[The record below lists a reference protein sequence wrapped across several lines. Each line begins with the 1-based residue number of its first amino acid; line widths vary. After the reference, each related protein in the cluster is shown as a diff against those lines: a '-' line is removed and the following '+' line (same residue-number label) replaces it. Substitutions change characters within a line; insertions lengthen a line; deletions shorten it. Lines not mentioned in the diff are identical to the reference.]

1 MYGKY
6 LVVFGSPSSQSWPR
20 VVAARTVPV
29 VANVTMSVVRANLAD
44 SPNGV
49 EYRTAVSSAGDVNGD
64 HVADLL
70 MCHADWWQSQCT
82 VALGRAGAWPAL
94 VDVSSLK
101 ATNRSLALSAL
112 GMWELGSTG
121 IGALGD
127 IDGDGIDDLLVA
139 INASQWRSDWYP
151 HDSDRRMGFVA
162 IIRGCRQWPCARVH
176 DENWMSAM
184 DRGQQPLGYTLLGD
198 TSAPRVG
205 SSVHSV
211 GDLDG
216 DAIDDFAVGAPGLS
230 RVYLRFQRS
239 RELPHLSPVDD
250 HAAVLSSSDWG
261 DKFGWSVSS
270 AGDVNGDGLADV
282 VVGAPE
288 AANGTGRV
296 FVVFGQRGRWA
307 PGAALDIAGLT
318 GTNGFSLTGDV
329 KWPGLGLE
337 VSGVG
342 DFNGDHIDDLLVSA
356 VRVSMDT
363 VRSARAYVVLG
374 RKKWPANVAVSDLDG
389 RNGFAVVDTALLLYV
404 SLWIT
409 VSGAGDVNGDRLADI
424 AVGVLHAEESRV
436 FTAHVLFGTTGPW
449 SPVVSV
455 SKLDGT
461 VGFTAEG
468 SVLDPGTLRFSVAA
482 AGDVNGD
489 KYGDLL
495 MGVYKSNLRLS
506 FVQAAAGDLNGDS
519 VSDVVCLSTN
529 SDLRQSYA
537 KASVSGT
544 GDFNGDRVDDLLIGT
559 PEFNFSSGKVWVW
572 YGSTEP
578 RVGRVIMGESDS
590 LNLTVGKPFSLVV
603 PSDAFSAGRRK
614 LTLGLDW
621 DGQYVYKWFSFDPAT
636 NTLLGT
642 PPTEDIGDVFPVLL
656 RAQNDRGVSVAQRLY
671 VRVLNSLSIDLG
683 ANNETVIF
691 GGEPRSETV
700 LAPITVTSVGT
711 TA

>member
-1 MYGKY
+1 M
-6 LVVFGSPSSQSWPR
+6 VMAAWRHWEIASS
-20 VVAARTVPV
+20 
-29 VANVTMSVVRANLAD
+29 
-44 SPNGV
+44 
-49 EYRTAVSSAGDVNGD
+49 
-64 HVADLL
+64 
-70 MCHADWWQSQCT
+70 
-82 VALGRAGAWPAL
+82 
-94 VDVSSLK
+94 
-101 ATNRSLALSAL
+101 
-112 GMWELGSTG
+112 G

-127 IDGDGIDDLLVA
+127 MDGDGLDDVLVTVKGRFYTD
-139 INASQWRSDWYP
+139 QYV
-151 HDSDRRMGFVA
+151 GFIAVV
-162 IIRGCRQWPCARVH
+162 RGCHQWPCAPV
-176 DENWMSAM
+176 DYYNWTSAM
-184 DRGQQPLGYTLLGD
+184 DRGQQPLGYMLLGD
-198 TSAPRVG
+198 TLAPRVG

-216 DAIDDFAVGAPGLS
+216 DSIDDFAVGAPGL
-230 RVYLRFQRS
+230 RHVYLRFQHQ
-239 RELPHLSPVDD
+239 RELPTHSSPVND

-261 DKFGWSVSS
+261 DQFGWSVSS
-270 AGDVNGDGLADV
+270 AGDVNGDGLADI

-307 PGAALDIAGLT
+307 PGATLDVAGLN
-318 GTNGFSLTGDV
+318 GTNGFSLSGDV
-329 KWPGLGLE
+329 DWPGLGFE
-337 VSGVG
+337 VSRVS

-356 VRVSMDT
+356 VRVSMET
-363 VRSARAYVVLG
+363 IGSARAYVVLG
-374 RKKWPANVAVSDLDG
+374 RKQWPTNVAVSSLDG
-389 RNGFAVVDTALLLYV
+389 RNGFAVDTALVFYSQWV
-404 SLWIT
+404 T
-409 VSGAGDVNGDRLADI
+409 VNGAGDINGDGYADL
-424 AVGVLHAEESRV
+424 AVGVLHYDAMSL
-436 FTAHVLFGTTGPW
+436 FKAHVLFGRADPW

-455 SKLDGT
+455 AELDGT
-461 VGFTAEG
+461 VGFTAQSRFVIG
-468 SVLDPGTLRFSVAA
+468 SDVLRFSVAT

-489 KYGDLL
+489 SYGDLV
-495 MGVYKSNLRLS
+495 MGTFRTNDVLFGHGGTWPALLQGDELYNNWAYVDCEGGNSQRMS
-506 FVQAAAGDLNGDS
+506 AGDLNGDS

-529 SDLRQSYA
+529 TARRELYA
-537 KASVSGT
+537 KVFFGVAGGERWMGDRWTAGTGVFMLSASYDEALATRASVSGT

-559 PEFNFSSGKVWVW
+559 PEFNSSSGKAWVW

-578 RVGRVIMGESDS
+578 RVGRAIAGESGS

-603 PSDAFSAGRRK
+603 PSDAFSAGGRK

-700 LAPITVTSVGT
+700 LAPITQRRI
-711 TA
+711 